1 MKKQWMAVE
10 EGETIGEAYERLQ
23 NSAFQI
29 VGRREV
35 PVFEEV
41 NGQPVPLRQQIE
53 FCVICPKDEQ

>member
-10 EGETIGEAYERLQ
+10 ANETSGEAYERLQ
-23 NSAFQI
+23 NEGFQI

-41 NGQPVPLRQQIE
+41 DGEPVPLRQQME
-53 FCVICPKDEQ
+53 FCVIRPKDEQ

>member
-10 EGETIGEAYERLQ
+10 ANETIGEAHERLQ
-23 NSAFQI
+23 NEGFQI

-41 NGQPVPLRQQIE
+41 DGEPVPLRQQIE
-53 FCVICPKDEQ
+53 FCVIRPKDEQ